1 MDLNRA
7 QLIGNVTR
15 DPESRTTPTGQ
26 TVCSFSIATNA
37 QWTDAQGQKQTR
49 AEYHNIVAWA
59 KLADICTQYL
69 AKGRRVFLE
78 GRLQTR
84 EYTTQDGQKRSRTEI
99 TAENMIILDRAPAGG
114 VGALRSASTEPSVVP
129 LNADGTVAASA
140 SMADSIDKGLGAPEQ
155 EIRIEDIPF

>member
-15 DPESRTTPTGQ
+15 DPESRATPSGQ
-26 TVCSFSIATNA
+26 NVCSFSIATNS

-49 AEYHNIVAWA
+49 AEYHNIVAWG
-59 KLADICTQYL
+59 KLADICAQYL
-69 AKGRRVFLE
+69 AKGRKTYVE

-99 TAENMIILDRAPAGG
+99 TAENVILLDRPGANAGAGATAPSAGSPEPSIVPIPTSPQDGGMDKG
-114 VGALRSASTEPSVVP
+114 VG
-129 LNADGTVAASA
+129 
-140 SMADSIDKGLGAPEQ
+140 EQ

>member
-26 TVCSFSIATNA
+26 NVCSFSIATNS

-49 AEYHNIVAWA
+49 AEFHNIVAWG
-59 KLADICTQYL
+59 KLADICSQYL

-99 TAENMIILDRAPAGG
+99 TADNMIILDRAPAGG
-114 VGALRSASTEPSVVP
+114 VAAMRSAAPAGEMPSNEPSVVP
-129 LNADGTVAASA
+129 IGPDNA
-140 SMADSIDKGLGAPEQ
+140 MDKGLGAPEQ

>member
-15 DPESRTTPTGQ
+15 DPESRSTPSGQ
-26 TVCSFSIATNA
+26 NVCSFSVATNS

-49 AEYHNIVAWA
+49 AEFHNIVAWG
-59 KLADICTQYL
+59 KLADICAQYL
-69 AKGRRVFLE
+69 AKGRRIFVE

-84 EYTTQDGQKRSRTEI
+84 EYTTQDGQKRTRTEI
-99 TAENMIILDRAPAGG
+99 TAENMIILDRAGAAAGG
-114 VGALRSASTEPSVVP
+114 APRTNEPSVVP
-129 LNADGTVAASA
+129 IGSNDGNV
-140 SMADSIDKGLGAPEQ
+140 MDKGMGPAEQ

>member
-15 DPESRTTPTGQ
+15 DPESRSTPSGQ
-26 TVCSFSIATNA
+26 NVCSFSIATNS

-49 AEYHNIVAWA
+49 AEFHNIVAWG
-59 KLADICTQYL
+59 KLADICAQYL
-69 AKGRRVFLE
+69 TKGKKIFLE

-99 TAENMIILDRAPAGG
+99 TAENMIMLDRGGAPGTAMGS
-114 VGALRSASTEPSVVP
+114 RPSNEPSIVP
-129 LNADGTVAASA
+129 ISSSQDDGAA
-140 SMADSIDKGLGAPEQ
+140 MDKGMGEQ

>member
-15 DPESRTTPTGQ
+15 DPESRATPSGQ
-26 TVCSFSIATNA
+26 NVCSFSIATNS

-49 AEYHNIVAWA
+49 AEYHNIVAWG
-59 KLADICTQYL
+59 KLADICSQYL
-69 AKGRRVFLE
+69 AKGRKVYVE

-99 TAENMIILDRAPAGG
+99 TAENMIILDRAGAGG
-114 VGALRSASTEPSVVP
+114 ATGTSAASGGFARPASTEPSIVP
-129 LNADGTVAASA
+129 IPSSSSDGGMDRGV
-140 SMADSIDKGLGAPEQ
+140 GEQ